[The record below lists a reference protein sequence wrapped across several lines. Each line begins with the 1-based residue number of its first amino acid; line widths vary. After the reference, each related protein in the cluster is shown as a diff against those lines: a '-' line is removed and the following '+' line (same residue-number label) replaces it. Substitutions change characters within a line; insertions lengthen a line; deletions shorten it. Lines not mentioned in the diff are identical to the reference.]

1 MFSGRFLQNRK
12 FIFIPTARLLCPSF
26 SPRKDFGGEEELC
39 KSIMENGISEPLT
52 VRPAMKNKYTVVSGE
67 RRLRAARAAGL
78 SKVPCVVLCQ
88 SDRQSAI
95 TALLHGLCKK
105 PLNMFE
111 QAEGIYN
118 LITRYG
124 VERDEAAELLGLSEG
139 QLMSKLRL
147 LNFSALERERILGL
161 GLSEGQAKVLLRIP
175 DEKTRERELVTKIP
189 ERAAGFSPAVKTGAM
204 DGRIITNTLLRAVES
219 IKKAGISAA
228 FEKNETEDEIV
239 YKISLPKV

>member
-1 MFSGRFLQNRK
+1 MSLCFPEDFFKTENLFL
-12 FIFIPTARLLCPSF
+12 F
-26 SPRKDFGGEEELC
+26 PRRGCFAPPFPPERISAERRNCAKVLW
-39 KSIMENGISEPLT
+39 KTGISEPLT

-88 SDRQSAI
+88 SDRQAAI

-189 ERAAGFSPAVKTGAM
+189 ERAAGFSP
-204 DGRIITNTLLRAVES
+204 
-219 IKKAGISAA
+219 
-228 FEKNETEDEIV
+228 
-239 YKISLPKV
+239 P

>member
-1 MFSGRFLQNRK
+1 
-12 FIFIPTARLLCPSF
+12 
-26 SPRKDFGGEEELC
+26 
-39 KSIMENGISEPLT
+39 
-52 VRPAMKNKYTVVSGE
+52 
-67 RRLRAARAAGL
+67 
-78 SKVPCVVLCQ
+78 
-88 SDRQSAI
+88 
-95 TALLHGLCKK
+95 
-105 PLNMFE
+105 MFE

-161 GLSEGQAKVLLRIP
+161 GLSEGQAKALLRIP

-228 FEKNETEDEIV
+228 FEKNENRGRNR
-239 YKISLPKV
+239 L